1 MEKVKIIDISLSKL
15 GFVVLLQSLDE
26 DKTLPIFIG
35 MPEAQAIAVQYN
47 NIKTVRPL
55 THDLLKNILTLLNC
69 SIDKV
74 IIDDY
79 KEHTYYAK
87 VFFETEDHHYQI
99 DSRPS
104 DAIALA
110 LKFDVPIFVE
120 KNLMENYSIR
130 LVQEDEG
137 EEEEA
142 EEQENNEFFD
152 HNDDDDDEQ
161 GRKYTIK
168 QDEPSDNVSVSN
180 PSNSKKTKQNKN
192 KLSKEDKK
200 TRINILRKKLDKSI
214 EEERYEDAAFI
225 RDELKKYENYGDD
238 EEEDYSSS

>member
-15 GFVVLLQSLDE
+15 GFVVLLQSLTE

-47 NIKTVRPL
+47 NIKTIRPL
-55 THDLLKNILTLLNC
+55 THDLLKNILTLLDC

-87 VFFETEDHHYQI
+87 IFFETIKNHYQI

-120 KNLMENYSIR
+120 NKIMENYSIK
-130 LVQEDEG
+130 LVKEEEGKEKEKEEEKIIG
-137 EEEEA
+137 EEPEEEPVKEA
-142 EEQENNEFFD
+142 NNNEKTTYKD
-152 HNDDDDDEQ
+152 
-161 GRKYTIK
+161 K
-168 QDEPSDNVSVSN
+168 QQKE
-180 PSNSKKTKQNKN
+180 KI
-192 KLSKEDKK
+192 SKEDKK
-200 TRINILRKKLDKSI
+200 TRINILRKKLKKSI

-225 RDELKKYENYGDD
+225 RDELKKYENYDNVD
-238 EEEDYSSS
+238 